1 MLTEIGKIMGIDSV
15 TQETPGW
22 FEHRTTA
29 TKNIFNSMTDA
40 EMKDLRK
47 KADEILEKGMPED
60 VKRK

>member
-1 MLTEIGKIMGIDSV
+1 MGIDSV

>member
-1 MLTEIGKIMGIDSV
+1 VLTEIGKIMGIDSV

-22 FEHRTTA
+22 FEHHTTA

-47 KADEILEKGMPED
+47 KADELLEKGMPED